1 MEVDMSTLN
10 AMQSAAKEREAGPQ
24 LWLWEKSFELA
35 VAVFKVADRI
45 PQSLGLTLNGQMRLS
60 ALSVP
65 SHLSNAKFNG
75 SAKEF
80 ARGLSLALGSLSE
93 LERQLSLCCELGYA
107 SDLEERQLQMRI
119 KELKRSATRLLR
131 RVRGLLSGNRLQ
143 AISEE
148 IAALVS
154 EENSPPAGGR

>member
-45 PQSLGLTLNGQMRLS
+45 PQSLGLTLNGQ
-60 ALSVP
+60 
-65 SHLSNAKFNG
+65 
-75 SAKEF
+75 
-80 ARGLSLALGSLSE
+80 LSLALGSLSE